1 MTARMEQGERELLA
15 GVPEVGY
22 AAAPIGVW
30 NSLRQSAVGYSM
42 GRDTATV
49 VHVGET
55 KPGWVATIL
64 AELTR

>member
-1 MTARMEQGERELLA
+1 MEQGERELLA
-15 GVPEVGY
+15 GLPEVGY
-22 AAAPIGVW
+22 AAGSPRGW
-30 NSLRQSAVGYSM
+30 DGLRQSAVGYSM

-49 VHVGET
+49 AHVGET

>member
-1 MTARMEQGERELLA
+1 MEQGDRKLLA
-15 GVPEVGY
+15 GLPEVGY
-22 AAAPIGVW
+22 AAGSPRGW
-30 NSLRQSAVGYSM
+30 DCLRQSAVGYSL